1 MRRHLLLFTIFVLAA
16 AILAGCASGPKKI
29 PPAKKLYHRA
39 QDSLTAHNWK
49 QAAAQFRQLVST
61 YPFGKY
67 ATPARLKLIYAYYR
81 SGNTD
86 EAASQADQFLKE
98 NPASPYASYAYFLK
112 GISYAS
118 AMQPGILDSVFH
130 TGLAKRSPVNQDE
143 AYSAFK
149 QLVTRYPDTPYAVKA
164 RQWMV
169 FVRDRLA
176 RYNLNVAR
184 FYARRK
190 EWVAAVQRAATIVS
204 KFPYTPSVKPA
215 LKIMAR
221 GYHALG
227 EKKLAAAADAWYQYN
242 YGSKRP
248 HKTK

>member
-1 MRRHLLLFTIFVLAA
+1 MRRHLPLFTIFALATA
-16 AILAGCASGPKKI
+16 LLAGCASGPRKI
-29 PPAKKLYHRA
+29 PSAGELYHRA
-39 QDSLTAHNWK
+39 QTSLTVHDWK
-49 QAAAQFRQLVST
+49 RAAGQFRQLIST

-67 ATPARLKLIYAYYR
+67 ATPARLRLIYAYYR

-130 TGLAKRSPVNQDE
+130 TGLGKRSPVDQKE
-143 AYSAFK
+143 AFSAFT
-149 QLVTRYPDTPYAVKA
+149 QLVKRYPDTPYAAKA

-184 FYARRK
+184 YYAQRAD
-190 EWVAAVQRAATIVS
+190 WVAAVDRAATIVS
-204 KFPYTPSVKPA
+204 KFPNTPVVKPA
-215 LKIMAR
+215 LKIMTR
-221 GYHALG
+221 GYQALG

-242 YGSKRP
+242 YGPRGAD
-248 HKTK
+248 KTK